1 MTRVSGKLWVVSLT
15 VAVLLAV
22 GQAWA
27 AQEIKIAITYDQKTP
42 MVMAANKFA
51 ELVNAK
57 SKGELEVKV
66 YPNGV
71 MGGEKENLDALMLGE
86 LEMSVFGGLHIATLT
101 PAYSFF
107 DAPFVFRDRDHYY
120 KVFNGELGGK
130 MKKILSEK
138 FNLHTMGLMGRG
150 YRHITSSRPVNSV
163 ADLTGL
169 KMRMGQSRPFI
180 ESFAQLG
187 AVVIPIALPE
197 LFTSLKMGVVE
208 GSEGPYEQIYTY
220 KLQEVQKYIAI
231 SGHLYAAA
239 SFLMNREFR
248 DDLSDANR
256 KIVDESIA
264 EALKYG
270 DDLAL
275 KAEDDFRQ
283 KLADAGMTFT
293 KPDMEP
299 FRVKVKPALDKLFK
313 DLWSVTTLE
322 EISKY

>member
-1 MTRVSGKLWVVSLT
+1 MTRSSGKLWGATLL
-15 VAVLLAV
+15 AALLLAV

-27 AQEIKIAITYDQKTP
+27 AQEIKIAITYDQNTP

-120 KVFNGELGGK
+120 KVFNGDLGNK
-130 MKKILSEK
+130 LKKVLADK

-150 YRHITSSRPVNSV
+150 YRHITSNRPINSV
-163 ADLTGL
+163 EDLTGL
-169 KMRMGQSRPFI
+169 KMRMGQSKPFI
-180 ESFAQLG
+180 ESFSQLG

-220 KLQEVQKYIAI
+220 KLQEVQKNIAVT
-231 SGHLYAAA
+231 GHLYAAA
-239 SFLMNREFR
+239 SFLMNREFH
-248 DDLSDANR
+248 DGLSDANR

-270 DDLAL
+270 DGLAL
-275 KAEDDFRQ
+275 KAEDEFRQ
-283 KLADAGMTFT
+283 KLADAGVAFT
-293 KPDMEP
+293 KPDMAP
-299 FRVKVKPALDKLFK
+299 FRAKVKPALDKLFK
-313 DLWSVTTLE
+313 ELWNVTTLE
-322 EISKY
+322 EISGY